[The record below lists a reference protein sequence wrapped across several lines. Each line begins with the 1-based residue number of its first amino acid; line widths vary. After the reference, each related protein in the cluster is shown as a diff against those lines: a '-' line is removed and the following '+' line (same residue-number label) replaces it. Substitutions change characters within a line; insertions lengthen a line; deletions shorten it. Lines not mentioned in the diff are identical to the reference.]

1 MTDFGQRLIQ
11 AAQEAVAIARDEA
24 ESGSY
29 VLHRPLVI
37 DMRAIREALG
47 LTQDAFAARYRVP
60 LETVRNLEQGRAQP
74 DPAMQA
80 YLTVISREP
89 EIVRRVLETA

>member
-11 AAQEAVAIARDEA
+11 AAHEAVAIARGEA
-24 ESGSY
+24 KPDSY
-29 VLHRPLVI
+29 AVHHPPAI
-37 DMRAIREALG
+37 DVRSIREALG
-47 LTQDAFAARYRVP
+47 LTQDAFAVRYRVP
-60 LETVRNLEQGRAQP
+60 VEIVRDLEQGRARL

-89 EIVRRVLETA
+89 EIVRRALETA

>member
-11 AAQEAVAIARDEA
+11 AAHEAVAIARGEA
-24 ESGSY
+24 EPNSY
-29 VLHRPLVI
+29 VVHRPLAI
-37 DMRAIREALG
+37 DVQLIRESLG

-60 LETVRNLEQGRAQP
+60 VEIVRDLEQGRAQL

-89 EIVRRVLETA
+89 ELVRRALETA

>member
-1 MTDFGQRLIQ
+1 MTNFGQRLIQ
-11 AAQEAVAIARDEA
+11 AAHEAVAIARGEA
-24 ESGSY
+24 EPNSY
-29 VLHRPLVI
+29 VVHRPLAI
-37 DMRAIREALG
+37 DVRLTRESLG

-60 LETVRNLEQGRAQP
+60 VEIVRDLEQGRAQL

-89 EIVRRVLETA
+89 EVVRRALETA

>member
-1 MTDFGQRLIQ
+1 MTDLGQRLIQ
-11 AAQEAVAIARDEA
+11 AAHEAVAIAQGEA
-24 ESGSY
+24 EPGSY
-29 VLHRPLVI
+29 VVHRPPAS
-37 DMRAIREALG
+37 DMRSIRESLG

-60 LETVRNLEQGRAQP
+60 VEVVRELEQGRVQP

-89 EIVRRVLETA
+89 EIVRRALETA